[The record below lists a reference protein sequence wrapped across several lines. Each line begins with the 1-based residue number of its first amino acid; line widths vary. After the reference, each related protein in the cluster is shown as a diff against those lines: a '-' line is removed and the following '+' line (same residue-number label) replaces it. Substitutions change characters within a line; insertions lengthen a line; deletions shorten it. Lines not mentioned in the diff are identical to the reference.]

1 MGSPST
7 RVGTPIVLARSGRN
21 GSLGDTS
28 ARSPRQANDGS
39 DSEEYPH
46 PRPRH
51 ASPRSGTVRGAFTPV
66 KIAIVLSTD
75 PSASVDGIRDY
86 SERLAAELGR
96 RGHRVRVLALGSGLV
111 PSLGA
116 IRRSC
121 RRGRGLDWTMLQ
133 YSHLAWSRRG
143 FPLGALAIAATVR
156 LGGTKLAVTIHD
168 PLPFAGNR
176 TRDRLRTSTQLLVMR
191 LIVLLAHR
199 TFVTVDPSVIS
210 WADGR
215 TRAALSFV
223 PVGSNVGVTTR
234 AHAQR
239 EEPTV
244 VVFGVTENN
253 VAEAT
258 RIARVVR
265 TARRSL
271 PDLTLR
277 VMGRGAQQ
285 SMPVLQ
291 RELDRSDV
299 RLSVHGIIA
308 AREVALHIADAD
320 VLLFLRGGASS
331 RRGTI
336 AAAIACGTPIVAE
349 RGSETT
355 TPIIEAGLEL
365 VPLGDDA
372 AAAAAIVRIVEDQ
385 TWSAKLSSRN
395 REAYDRWF
403 SWESIG
409 TRINEW
415 LE

>member
-1 MGSPST
+1 M
-7 RVGTPIVLARSGRN
+7 R
-21 GSLGDTS
+21 
-28 ARSPRQANDGS
+28 
-39 DSEEYPH
+39 
-46 PRPRH
+46 
-51 ASPRSGTVRGAFTPV
+51 
-66 KIAIVLSTD
+66 IAIVVSAD
-75 PSASVDGIRDY
+75 PAAVADGIRDY
-86 SERLAAELGR
+86 SERLAAELRR
-96 RGHRVRVLALGSGLV
+96 RGHRVRVLALGNGLAR
-111 PSLGA
+111 SLGA

-156 LGGTKLAVTIHD
+156 LGGTKLAVTLHD
-168 PLPFAGNR
+168 PLPFAGIR
-176 TRDRLRTSTQLLVMR
+176 VRDRIRTFTQVVVMR
-191 LIVLLAHR
+191 LLVLLAHR

-210 WADGR
+210 WAGGR
-215 TRAALSFV
+215 MRAALSFV
-223 PVGSNVGVTTR
+223 PVGSNVGVRTR
-234 AHAQR
+234 ARAQG
-239 EEPTV
+239 EERTV

-271 PDLTLR
+271 PDLALQ
-277 VMGRGAQQ
+277 VVGRGAQQ

-291 RELDRSDV
+291 RELGRSDV
-299 RLSVHGIIA
+299 RLSVHGVIA
-308 AREVALHIADAD
+308 AREVAVHIADAD

-349 RGSETT
+349 RGPETA
-355 TPIIEAGLEL
+355 TPITEAGLEL

-372 AAAAAIVRIVEDQ
+372 AAAAAIVRIIEDQ
-385 TWSAKLSSRN
+385 TWSAELSSRN
-395 REAYDRWF
+395 HEAYDRWF

-409 TRINEW
+409 TRIIEW
-415 LE
+415 LQ

>member
-1 MGSPST
+1 V
-7 RVGTPIVLARSGRN
+7 RIAVVV
-21 GSLGDTS
+21 S
-28 ARSPRQANDGS
+28 ADP
-39 DSEEYPH
+39 
-46 PRPRH
+46 
-51 ASPRSGTVRGAFTPV
+51 GAV
-66 KIAIVLSTD
+66 A
-75 PSASVDGIRDY
+75 DGILDY
-86 SERLAAELGR
+86 SERLAAELRR
-96 RGHRVRVLALGSGLV
+96 RGHRVRVLALGNGLAR
-111 PSLGA
+111 SLGA
-116 IRRSC
+116 IGRSC

-143 FPLGALAIAATVR
+143 FPLGVIAMAATVR
-156 LGGTKLAVTIHD
+156 LGGAKLAVTLHD
-168 PLPFAGNR
+168 PLPFEGIR
-176 TRDRLRTSTQLLVMR
+176 VRDRIRTSTQLVVMR
-191 LIVLLAHR
+191 MLVLLAHR

-215 TRAALSFV
+215 TLAALSFV

-234 AHAQR
+234 VRAER
-239 EEPTV
+239 EERTV

-253 VAEAT
+253 NVAEAT
-258 RIARVVR
+258 RIACVVR

-271 PDLTLR
+271 PDLALR
-277 VMGRGAQQ
+277 VIGRGALQ

-299 RLSVHGIIA
+299 RLSVHGVIGA
-308 AREVALHIADAD
+308 QQVVVHIADAD

-349 RGSETT
+349 RGPETAP
-355 TPIIEAGLEL
+355 PITEAGLEL

-385 TWSAKLSSRN
+385 TWSAELSSRN
-395 REAYDRWF
+395 HEAHDRWF

-409 TRINEW
+409 TRIIEW
-415 LE
+415 LQ